1 MDKKDKV
8 LVVTGAGSG
17 MGRATAN
24 LFAGK
29 GYTVIC
35 SDLDKDALG
44 ETVQMIKENEGIAY
58 GIAADL
64 RKVDDIKKMAD
75 QIKGTTGKIDVLIN
89 CAGLLGGVKDLTDFT
104 EEEMDLIVDVNL
116 KAVYRCC
123 KYLLPLIVK
132 NKNSTIINI
141 SSQSGKMG
149 QAGVTIYCA
158 AKWGVIGFTKA
169 LELEVKKHG
178 IKVVV
183 INPGSTNTNFY
194 GKDARFDEGFLK
206 KFLKPEDIARA
217 CLFVAEQPD
226 NSIIYELNITNVSEA
241 FEVVI
246 K

>member
-1 MDKKDKV
+1 MGTNNKV
-8 LVVTGAGSG
+8 VVITGAGSG
-17 MGRATAN
+17 MGRATAV
-24 LFAGK
+24 LFAEK
-29 GYTVIC
+29 GYEVIGTDINNE
-35 SDLDKDALG
+35 SLD
-44 ETVQMIKENEGIAY
+44 ETVSMINEANGKASGIT
-58 GIAADL
+58 ADL
-64 RKVDDIKKMAD
+64 RKVDDIKNIKE
-75 QIKGTTGKIDVLIN
+75 QIEDRTGKIDVLIN
-89 CAGLLGGVKDLTDFT
+89 CAGVLGGVKELTDFS
-104 EEEMDLIVDVNL
+104 EEEMDLIIDVNL

-132 NKNSTIINI
+132 NKNGMIINI

-169 LELEVKKHG
+169 LELEAKKDG
-178 IKVVV
+178 IRVVV

-194 GKDARFDEGFLK
+194 GKDARFEKDFLK

-226 NSIIYELNITNVSEA
+226 NSIIYELNITNVSES

>member
-1 MDKKDKV
+1 MDKGAKV
-8 LVVTGAGSG
+8 MAITGAGSG
-17 MGRATAN
+17 MGRATAR
-24 LFAGK
+24 LFAEN
-29 GYTVIC
+29 GYKVVC
-35 SDLDKDALG
+35 SDIDRTELD
-44 ETVQMIKENEGIAY
+44 ETVAMIEKNGGEAY
-58 GIAADL
+58 SIAADL
-64 RKVDDIKKMAD
+64 REVEDIKKMAQ
-75 QIKGTTGKIDVLIN
+75 QIKDTTGKIDVLIN
-89 CAGLLGGVKDLTDFT
+89 CAGVLGGVKDLVDFS
-104 EEEMDLIVDVNL
+104 EEEMDLILDVDL

-169 LELEVKKHG
+169 LELEVKKDG

-194 GKDARFDEGFLK
+194 GKDARFESDFLK

-226 NSIIYELNITNVSEA
+226 NSIIYELNITNVSES